1 MSSELP
7 AAGAPRLGRVER
19 VTAETQIRV
28 QLTLDGSGDA
38 QLGTGLPFFDHLLS
52 QIARHGLFDLEVNA
66 RGDLAVDGHHTVE
79 DTGLAL
85 GEAFAQALGDKAGI
99 RRYGEAAAPLDEA
112 LARVV
117 LDFSGRPYLALR
129 AEFPQL
135 TVGSFETAL
144 LPEFLRAFTATAGL
158 TLHAEASGAN
168 SHHVAEAL
176 FKALG
181 RALDAA
187 IQRDPR
193 VAGIPSTKGRL

>member
-1 MSSELP
+1 MRR
-7 AAGAPRLGRVER
+7 ATVER
-19 VTAETQIRV
+19 ATRETQIAV
-28 QLTLDGSGDA
+28 ELELDGTGEA
-38 QLGTGLPFFDHLLS
+38 QLETGLPFFDHLLS
-52 QIARHGLFDLEVNA
+52 QVARHGLFDLKVTA

-85 GEAFAQALGDKAGI
+85 GQAFAQALGEKRGI

-117 LDFSGRPYLALR
+117 LDLSGRPFLALK

-135 TVGSFETAL
+135 MVGTFDTAL
-144 LPEFLRAFTATAGL
+144 VAEFLRAFTTTGGI
-158 TLHAEASGAN
+158 TLHAEATGAN

-187 IQRDPR
+187 TRVDPR
-193 VAGIPSTKGRL
+193 VSGIPSTKGRL